1 MTVSLT
7 SSAPLTI
14 DAERFAAD
22 LQALGEIGWAGVD
35 GMQRTSFSAA
45 HTEARRWL
53 FARADDAGLGTRVDA
68 AGNHSVVLAAADP
81 GAPTVL
87 LGSHLDSV
95 PSGGRL
101 DGALGVLAALEVV
114 RSVKDAGLRL
124 PVTLEAIDLTD
135 EEGTFVGTLGSWA
148 LAGQLTAE
156 MLRTP
161 RSGREAMLDALG
173 RQGLSEEGLLSGA
186 RRDPATI
193 AAFLELHIEQGPVL
207 ERVGTQIGIVTGI
220 RGNASFQITFHGAA
234 RHAGTTPMEDRRDAG
249 LGAAE
254 LILGVRELITRDF
267 PGCVANVGE
276 VRLHPGAFNVVPE
289 LARVKLEVR
298 SLHDGELDALSGAA
312 RDLAAQVAE
321 RWGLGLEIDAVGRW
335 APAPTDERARRAIAG
350 AAQRLGLTAIEMPSG
365 AGHDAQVMARIT
377 TAGMV
382 FVPSR
387 DGISHHPDEH
397 SDLQDCI
404 NGTNVLLGAT
414 LKLAADS
421 GH

>member
-7 SSAPLTI
+7 PSTQPTI
-14 DAERFAAD
+14 DEQRFAAD
-22 LQALGEIGWAGVD
+22 LRALNEIGWAGTD

-53 FARADDAGLGTRVDA
+53 FARAADAGLATRVDA
-68 AGNHSVVLAAADP
+68 AGNHSVLLPATDP
-81 GAPTVL
+81 DAPTVM

-95 PSGGRL
+95 PHGGRF
-101 DGALGVLAALEVV
+101 DGALGVLSALEVV
-114 RSVKDAGLRL
+114 RTVKDAGLQL
-124 PVTLEAIDLTD
+124 PMTLEAVDLTD

-148 LAGQLTAE
+148 IAGQLTAE

-161 RSGREAMLDALG
+161 RSGREAMLEALR
-173 RQGLSEEGLLSGA
+173 RQGLTEQGLLADA
-186 RRDPATI
+186 RRDPASI

-207 ERVGTQIGIVTGI
+207 ERVGAEIGIVTGI
-220 RGNASFQITFHGAA
+220 RGNASFQVTFHGAA

-254 LILGVRELITRDF
+254 LILGVRELVTRDF
-267 PGCVANVGE
+267 DGCVANVGE

-289 LARVKLEVR
+289 MARVKLEVR
-298 SLHDGELDALSGAA
+298 SLDDAELDALAGAA
-312 RDLAAQVAE
+312 RELAERIAD
-321 RWGLGLEIDAVGRW
+321 RWGLGLDIDAVGRW
-335 APAPTDERARRAIAG
+335 APSPTHERARRAIAG
-350 AAQRLGLTAIEMPSG
+350 AAQRLGCSAIEMPSG

-382 FVPSR
+382 FIPSH

-404 NGTNVLLGAT
+404 NGTNVLLGAA
-414 LKLAADS
+414 LELAGES
-421 GH
+421 